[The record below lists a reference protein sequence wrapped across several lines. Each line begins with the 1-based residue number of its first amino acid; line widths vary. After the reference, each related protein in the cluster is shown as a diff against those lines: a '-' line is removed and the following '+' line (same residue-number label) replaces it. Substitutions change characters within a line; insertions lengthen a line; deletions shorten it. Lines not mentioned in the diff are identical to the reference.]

1 MTLDQLIAWWKE
13 RRSML
18 VGQLGMLRTSY
29 PPHDDIVSDLRKQD
43 IARLQD
49 WIVVLDKLIA
59 EHSR

>member
-1 MTLDQLIAWWKE
+1 MTLEMLIAGWKE

-29 PPHDDIVSDLRKQD
+29 PPHDDVVRELKEED
-43 IARLQD
+43 IGRVKD